1 MSEWEKAQSGKLY
14 DAGEATLAAARARC
28 KDLCW
33 QLNNTRPSDVGS
45 LSGLLAQ
52 IVLGESAGR
61 ADDNSG
67 ALGDSTVVGASDAAK
82 DSATPKTL
90 AASGLTEVAT
100 RCELVGVGGIDGS
113 AEVTAPFWCDY
124 GINIHL
130 GKNFYCNHNTV
141 MLDAAPIRFGRNVFV
156 GPNCCFT
163 TAGHPVEAG
172 PRAEGLEYARPIT
185 VGDDVWIGAGVT
197 VCPGVTIGSDVVI
210 GAGSVVTHDIP
221 SHVVA
226 VGVPCKPIRGTNTAR
241 EV

>member
-1 MSEWEKAQSGKLY
+1 MSEWEKAQRGELY
-14 DAGEATLAAARARC
+14 DACEAALVAARARC

-33 QLNNTRPSDVGS
+33 QFNNTRPSDVAG
-45 LSGLLAQ
+45 LSELLKR
-52 IVLGESAGR
+52 IVLGDSAGET
-61 ADDNSG
+61 AEGSG
-67 ALGDSTVVGASDAAK
+67 TDRSSAAPAP
-82 DSATPKTL
+82 SV
-90 AASGLTEVAT
+90 AAS

-226 VGVPCKPIRGTNTAR
+226 VGVPCKPIHGTNAAR